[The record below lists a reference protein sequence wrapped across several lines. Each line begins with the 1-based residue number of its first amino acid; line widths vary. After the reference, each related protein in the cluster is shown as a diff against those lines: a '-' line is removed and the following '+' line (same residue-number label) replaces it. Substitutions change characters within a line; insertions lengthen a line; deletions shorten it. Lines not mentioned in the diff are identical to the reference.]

1 MIKKISYRNKSI
13 LLKDNNVFVMKES
26 ISSDTDRLDLKSM
39 KKFNTV
45 REAIEDIDSE
55 FLDEYEL
62 PTIVYQVITNP
73 GMDDE
78 YTEELTDLKLA
89 QELFDGLKIDPDP
102 SYKMIKFVKYD
113 YDQDS
118 EEILDFMD
126 FEEEKEDEDKDSVR
140 KEGLEESLLYSEADE
155 KTQKNYDALSAL
167 SVLKHRIDLI
177 YADFNLNPDTEKLKD
192 DLKLISSTADKIIED
207 I

>member
-1 MIKKISYRNKSI
+1 MIRKIPYRNKSI
-13 LLKDNNVFVMKES
+13 LLKDDSVFVMNES
-26 ISSDTDRLDLKSM
+26 LSTNKNGKLDLKSM
-39 KKFNTV
+39 KKFNNV
-45 REAIEDIDSE
+45 NEAIEDIDNE

-62 PTIVYQVITNP
+62 PTVVYQVITNY
-73 GMDDE
+73 GEDDE

-102 SYKMIKFVKYD
+102 SYKRMKLVKYD

-126 FEEEKEDEDKDSVR
+126 FEEDEKE
-140 KEGLEESLLYSEADE
+140 KETAKESIDESLHYAEADE

-192 DLKLISSTADKIIED
+192 DLKLISFTADKIIED